1 MRTAPGGVALLFPA
15 TVVAPGFP
23 WFYPAV
29 VFDLGGQNGASKK
42 KKKKKKK
49 REKTQIYKIRNE
61 KEVTTDIT
69 EIQRIIREY
78 YKQLYINKTILKKW
92 MNS

>member
-42 KKKKKKK
+42 KKIKKMKK
-49 REKTQIYKIRNE
+49 REKTKSIKLEMKKKLQLTSQKYKG
-61 KEVTTDIT
+61 
-69 EIQRIIREY
+69 
-78 YKQLYINKTILKKW
+78 
-92 MNS
+92 S

>member
-42 KKKKKKK
+42 KKKKKK
-49 REKTQIYKIRNE
+49 REKTKSIKLEMKKKLQLTSQKYKG
-61 KEVTTDIT
+61 
-69 EIQRIIREY
+69 
-78 YKQLYINKTILKKW
+78 
-92 MNS
+92 S